1 MTSETMTN
9 NIHGDKEG
17 GSSGV
22 AAYGGES
29 QTLTPLLA
37 SSVNKALLGMLLF
50 IGTEVM
56 FFGGLISTFLIL
68 QAGAV
73 AWPPP
78 NQPRLPVEVTGIN
91 TFILLLSGYTMH
103 RALRAIRQDHLHAM
117 IKWLVVTAVFG
128 AIFLAVQ
135 GYEWIGLVSYG
146 LTFTSSVYGGTF
158 YTLIGFHGLHV
169 LGALIFLL
177 YVLIRAIGRKYSL
190 QEHTGVALCGV
201 YWYFVVGIWP
211 VLYVLVYL
219 S

>member
-1 MTSETMTN
+1 LRDS
-9 NIHGDKEG
+9 GGG
-17 GSSGV
+17 GSGGTV
-22 AAYGGES
+22 GYGEES
-29 QTLTPLLA
+29 QPLAPLLA
-37 SSVNKALLGMLLF
+37 TSADKALLAMLMF
-50 IGTEVM
+50 IGTEIM

-73 AWPPP
+73 TWPPP

-103 RALRAIRQDHLHAM
+103 RAFRAIRQDRVRALTN
-117 IKWLVVTAVFG
+117 WLVVTAAFG
-128 AIFLAVQ
+128 AIFLTVQ
-135 GYEWIGLVSYG
+135 GSEWIRLVGYG
-146 LTFTSSVYGGTF
+146 LTFTSSIYGGTF

-177 YVLIRAIGRKYSL
+177 FVLKRAVGRKYSV

-201 YWYFVVGIWP
+201 YWFFVVGIWP
-211 VLYVLVYL
+211 VLYLLVYF